1 MFIEETA
8 EQYFAD
14 LIKGW
19 NLAGVKHVGRT
30 GATYLIPS
38 NVSDISKILP
48 FVGIGLYNESWVKE
62 DSESGEAQ
70 TLSYDMTVF
79 TVVSSRFSQTNHRD
93 TANAIAREIKYRLRG
108 HLYRADDGTRGIV
121 RFRGREYVVDPEFPE
136 LLVVQQS
143 FTIQYHD
150 SND

>member
-8 EQYFAD
+8 EQYVVD
-14 LIKGW
+14 LIKSW
-19 NLAGVKHVGRT
+19 NLSGVKLVGRT
-30 GATYLIPS
+30 GATYVIPNS
-38 NVSDISKILP
+38 VSDVAKILP
-48 FVGIGLYNESWVKE
+48 YVGVGLYNEAWVKE

-70 TLSYDMTVF
+70 TLAYDLVVF

-108 HLYRADDGTRGIV
+108 HLYRADDGTRGII

-136 LLVVQQS
+136 LLVVQQT

-150 SND
+150 SNE